1 MFFIRIIATL
11 GVFNQIKGSHLIDI
25 RAIQDKL
32 TIFSNE
38 REWDQFQS
46 PKNLSMGL
54 VRESAELLELFQ
66 WLTEKESIDIVH
78 SEKQMGL
85 VKEEMADVF
94 LFLVRLADKLDVDIE
109 KAALEKIKINESK
122 YPINLSKG
130 NMEKYNRR
138 NK

>member
-1 MFFIRIIATL
+1 MFFLRIAATL
-11 GVFNQIKGSHLIDI
+11 GVLNQIKGSHLIDI
-25 RAIQDKL
+25 KAIQDKL

-78 SEKQMGL
+78 SEKQMRL

-109 KAALEKIKINESK
+109 KAALEKIKINEIK

-138 NK
+138 N

>member
-1 MFFIRIIATL
+1 
-11 GVFNQIKGSHLIDI
+11 LIDI
-25 RAIQDKL
+25 KAIQEKL

-66 WLTEKESIDIVH
+66 WLTEQQSIDIVR
-78 SEKQMGL
+78 SEKQMLL
-85 VKEEMADVF
+85 VREEMADVF
-94 LFLVRLADKLDVDIE
+94 LFLARLADKLDVDIE
-109 KAALEKIKINESK
+109 EAALEKIRINEIK

-138 NK
+138 SN

>member
-25 RAIQDKL
+25 KAIQDKL

-54 VRESAELLELFQ
+54 VRESAELLEL
-66 WLTEKESIDIVH
+66 VH
-78 SEKQMGL
+78 SEKQMLL
-85 VKEEMADVF
+85 VREEMADVF

>member
-1 MFFIRIIATL
+1 M
-11 GVFNQIKGSHLIDI
+11 IDI
-25 RAIQDKL
+25 KAIQEKL

-66 WLTEKESIDIVH
+66 WLTEQQSIDIVR
-78 SEKQMGL
+78 SEKQMLL
-85 VKEEMADVF
+85 VREEMADVF

-109 KAALEKIKINESK
+109 KAALEKIKINEIK

-138 NK
+138 GHKLNEN

>member
-1 MFFIRIIATL
+1 M
-11 GVFNQIKGSHLIDI
+11 IDI
-25 RAIQDKL
+25 KAIQEKL

-54 VRESAELLELFQ
+54 VRESSELLELFQ
-66 WLTEKESIDIVH
+66 WLTEQQSIDIVR
-78 SEKQMGL
+78 SEKQMLL
-85 VKEEMADVF
+85 VREEMADVF
-94 LFLVRLADKLDVDIE
+94 LFLARLADKLDVDIE
-109 KAALEKIKINESK
+109 KVALEKIRINEIK

-138 NK
+138 SN

>member
-1 MFFIRIIATL
+1 M
-11 GVFNQIKGSHLIDI
+11 IDI
-25 RAIQDKL
+25 KAIQEKL

-66 WLTEKESIDIVH
+66 WLTEQQSIDIVR
-78 SEKQMGL
+78 SEKQMLL
-85 VKEEMADVF
+85 VREEMADVF

-109 KAALEKIKINESK
+109 KAALEKIKINEIK

-138 NK
+138 SK

>member
-1 MFFIRIIATL
+1 M
-11 GVFNQIKGSHLIDI
+11 IDI
-25 RAIQDKL
+25 KAIQEKL

-66 WLTEKESIDIVH
+66 WLTEQQSIDIVR
-78 SEKQMGL
+78 SEEQMLL
-85 VKEEMADVF
+85 VREEMADVF

-109 KAALEKIKINESK
+109 KAALEKIKINEIK

-138 NK
+138 SK

>member
-1 MFFIRIIATL
+1 M
-11 GVFNQIKGSHLIDI
+11 IDI
-25 RAIQDKL
+25 KAIQEKL

-66 WLTEKESIDIVH
+66 WLTEQQSIDIVR
-78 SEKQMGL
+78 SEKQMLL
-85 VKEEMADVF
+85 VREEMADVF
-94 LFLVRLADKLDVDIE
+94 LFLARLADKLDVDIE
-109 KAALEKIKINESK
+109 EAALEKIRINEIK

-138 NK
+138 SK

>member
-1 MFFIRIIATL
+1 M
-11 GVFNQIKGSHLIDI
+11 IDI
-25 RAIQDKL
+25 KAIQEKL

-66 WLTEKESIDIVH
+66 WLTEQQSIDIVR
-78 SEKQMGL
+78 SEKQMSL
-85 VKEEMADVF
+85 VREEMADVF
-94 LFLVRLADKLDVDIE
+94 LFLARLADKLDVDIE
-109 KAALEKIKINESK
+109 KAALEKIKINEIK

-138 NK
+138 SK

>member
-1 MFFIRIIATL
+1 M
-11 GVFNQIKGSHLIDI
+11 IDI
-25 RAIQDKL
+25 KAIQEKL

-66 WLTEKESIDIVH
+66 WLTEKQSMDIVR
-78 SEKQMGL
+78 SEKQMLL
-85 VKEEMADVF
+85 VREEMADVF
-94 LFLVRLADKLDVDIE
+94 LFLARLADKLDVDIE
-109 KAALEKIKINESK
+109 KAALEKIRINEIK

-138 NK
+138 SN

>member
-1 MFFIRIIATL
+1 M
-11 GVFNQIKGSHLIDI
+11 IDI
-25 RAIQDKL
+25 KAIQEKL

-66 WLTEKESIDIVH
+66 WLTEQQSIDIVR
-78 SEKQMGL
+78 SEKQMLL
-85 VKEEMADVF
+85 VREEMADVF

>member
-1 MFFIRIIATL
+1 
-11 GVFNQIKGSHLIDI
+11 LIDI
-25 RAIQDKL
+25 KAIQEKL

-66 WLTEKESIDIVH
+66 WLTEQQSIDIVR
-78 SEKQMGL
+78 SEKQMLL
-85 VKEEMADVF
+85 VREEMADVF

-109 KAALEKIKINESK
+109 KAALEKIKINEIK

-130 NMEKYNRR
+130 NIEKYNRR
-138 NK
+138 SK

>member
-1 MFFIRIIATL
+1 MFFLRIAATL
-11 GVFNQIKGSHLIDI
+11 GVLNQIKGSHLIDI
-25 RAIQDKL
+25 KAIQDKL

-78 SEKQMGL
+78 SEKQMLL
-85 VKEEMADVF
+85 VREEMADVF
-94 LFLVRLADKLDVDIE
+94 LFLVRLADKLDVD
-109 KAALEKIKINESK
+109 
-122 YPINLSKG
+122 
-130 NMEKYNRR
+130 MEKYIRR
-138 NK
+138 N

>member
-1 MFFIRIIATL
+1 MFFLRIAATL
-11 GVFNQIKGSHLIDI
+11 GVLNQIKGSHLIDI
-25 RAIQDKL
+25 KAIQDKL

-78 SEKQMGL
+78 SEKQMLL
-85 VKEEMADVF
+85 VREEMADVF

-109 KAALEKIKINESK
+109 KAALEKIKINEIK

-138 NK
+138 N